1 MMTTGVSVKGLS
13 AAFSIISALSVQ
25 NALAATPLT
34 KTGPCPPLPRITG
47 PLAANTVDRWTNFGV
62 RPTPVDSFPAGTI
75 QASITPAQAIN
86 CFETPQGQ
94 GLMVQLWASEEM
106 QGNIKYLQHFTF
118 DERGRLWGVEPA
130 SYPSII
136 RTSSNS
142 VTDQKFQGGLDRI
155 VIMEDTDGDKVM
167 DSFKVFRDGLN
178 LPQSIEVVKG
188 GVVVTM
194 VPYIAYFP
202 NNNDVAGTPQI
213 LFTGLGPTGG
223 SPNHDTHS
231 SVSSLMY
238 GLDNWIYGITGWMG
252 CNVSGV
258 NCTQGR
264 LWRFQHTALGHSQT
278 KFEIWTQGPYNAWG
292 VGQSEDGQLFQS
304 GATGTPHINHSI
316 RQGVSAI
323 DIRNDPVSNVNR
335 DKFYPI
341 TGDRYLAEGSNA
353 NYSGGGR
360 ISGTTAVSG
369 LQFYTARLFPQ
380 KYWGRFAFTCEG
392 ASKLCNQDSMV
403 VSDNGEH
410 TGSTWKAVRMPGYRR
425 SNIIAS
431 TDAWFAPVY
440 AKTGPDGAV
449 WVMDWNNYLFLHNP
463 LKPEDGTSY
472 AWVNPLRTKT
482 TSRIYRVAPASGE
495 THPIL
500 NLTNAPES
508 TLVATLRNGNMHW
521 RMSAQKLLLAKGY
534 TETLGAKF
542 ETLFAT
548 DKGVDEIGNNPNI
561 VHALWTLHGMGQFS
575 SNSTKWLPIL
585 KELLLHPAWGVRRNV
600 LRVMPRTT
608 AGAQAISDNCSVND
622 SHGHV
627 RLQALVAFSETTAKP
642 ASPKAMWATFQNVD
656 AHAQS
661 AFTASG
667 LTSATERPCTPTL
680 AAATTYIPTG
690 TNTTGIQDAMKQGS
704 LPRSD
709 LRIALRPQGFSLLP
723 HGQLATGEFSLYDIT
738 GKRVFV
744 SKYDSKSQAWSKT
757 EMQGAKAAVYTYTF
771 TGVDGSRQQGRLS
784 ITGN

>member
-1 MMTTGVSVKGLS
+1 MRSYKLS
-13 AAFSIISALSVQ
+13 DCSIRIWRGILIAAICAMPIV
-25 NALAATPLT
+25 AATPLT
-34 KTGPCPPLPRITG
+34 KTGPCPALPRITG
-47 PLAANTVDRWTNFGV
+47 PLAANTIDRWTNFGV
-62 RPTPVDSFPAGTI
+62 RPTPADSFPSGTI

-86 CFETPQGQ
+86 CFETAEGQ

-136 RTSSNS
+136 RTASNS

-167 DSFKVFRDGLN
+167 DSFKVFKDGLN

-188 GVVVTM
+188 GVIVTM

-202 NNNDVAGTPQI
+202 NNNDVAGAPQI
-213 LFTGLGPTGG
+213 LFSGLGPNG
-223 SPNHDTHS
+223 NHDTHS
-231 SVSSLMY
+231 SISSLMY
-238 GLDNWIYGITGWMG
+238 GIDNWIYGITGWMG
-252 CNVSGV
+252 CNVGSV

-264 LWRFQHTALGHSQT
+264 LWRFQHQTLGHAQN
-278 KFEIWTQGPYNAWG
+278 KFEVWTQGPYNAWG

-304 GATGTPHINHSI
+304 GATGTPHINHSV
-316 RQGVSAI
+316 RKGVGAI
-323 DIRNDPVSNVNR
+323 DIRHDPTNANNHN
-335 DKFYPI
+335 KFYPI

-353 NYSGGGR
+353 NFAGGGR
-360 ISGTTAVSG
+360 ISSTTAVSG
-369 LQFYTARLFPQ
+369 LQFYTARLFPK

-403 VSDNGEH
+403 VSENGGN
-410 TGSTWKAVRMPGYRR
+410 TGSTWRAIRMPGYRR
-425 SNIIAS
+425 SNLIAS

-482 TSRIYRVAPASGE
+482 TSRIYRVAPANGE
-495 THPIL
+495 THPVL

-508 TLVATLRNGNMHW
+508 TLISTLRNANMHW
-521 RMSAQKLLLAKGY
+521 RLSAQKLLLAKDY
-534 TETLGAKF
+534 TETLGAAF
-542 ETLFAT
+542 ETLFTT
-548 DKGVDEIGNNPNI
+548 DKGVDEMDNNPNI
-561 VHALWTLHGMGQFS
+561 VHALWTLHGLGQFT
-575 SNSTKWLPIL
+575 SNATKWLPIL
-585 KELLLHPAWGVRRNV
+585 KDLLLHPAWGVRRNV
-600 LRVMPRTT
+600 LMVMPRTT

-627 RLQALVAFSETTAKP
+627 RLQALVAFAETSAKP
-642 ASPKAMWATFQNVD
+642 ANPKAMWTTFQNVD
-656 AHAQS
+656 TTATG
-661 AFTASG
+661 AFRASG
-667 LTSATERPCTPTL
+667 LTSAADRPCTPTL
-680 AAATTYIPTG
+680 AAATAYVPTG
-690 TNTTGIQDAMKQGS
+690 MGPPSGIQGALKHDN
-704 LPRSD
+704 LPRND
-709 LRIALRPQGFSLLP
+709 LRIAMRPQGFALLP
-723 HGQLATGEFSLYDIT
+723 HGQLASGEFSLYDIA
-738 GKRVFV
+738 GKKVFV
-744 SKYDSKSQAWSKT
+744 SKYDSKARAWSKT

-771 TGVDGSRQQGRLS
+771 MGVDGSRQQGRLS
-784 ITGN
+784 VSGF